1 MRTQLRRLGHSIRES
16 REPLLVFAVTRGALF
31 LLTYLSLAVL
41 PLNPDPSVAT
51 PAGGPWRGF
60 PTNLWLDGW
69 ARWDAG
75 WYEHIAIHG
84 YVDEAVGTAGQRNLA
99 FYPAYPLAMR
109 LVGLI
114 GLEPLAA
121 GILISNLSLLA
132 ALVLIHRMARGRFGA
147 EVALRCVLLL
157 SVFPFSLY
165 FSAVYSEG
173 LFLFLAVAALF
184 LGERGQWAAASL
196 CALVCSATRLPG
208 LALAPALLLLYLERI
223 RFDLRK
229 VRPNILW
236 LGLSV
241 LGPVLFYAYLNVHFG
256 DPWLA
261 FKATRVRGWW
271 HQGFS
276 LKPVERAIRDLGSV
290 ERLRTGQVAVVYE
303 LNLLAA
309 ALSLGSLIPV
319 FRRQPLAWGVFSL
332 LIVGAGIL
340 QPGGWGRYVLPA
352 FPVFL
357 AWALALENRLA
368 FTAAMVISSLLLAFL
383 TILYTHWYWVA

>member
-1 MRTQLRRLGHSIRES
+1 MSQLLRQLGRGVRES

-31 LLTYLSLAVL
+31 LLAYLSLAVL
-41 PLNPDPSVAT
+41 PLNSDPGVAG

-69 ARWDAG
+69 TRWDAG
-75 WYEHIAIHG
+75 WYDHIATHG
-84 YVDEAVGTAGQRNLA
+84 YVDQAVAPAGQRNLA

-109 LVGLI
+109 LVSLTGLT
-114 GLEPLAA
+114 PLAA
-121 GILISNLSLLA
+121 GILVSNLAFLA
-132 ALVLIHRMARGRFGA
+132 ALLLLHRMARARFGA
-147 EVALRCVLLL
+147 EAAFRCVLLL
-157 SVFPFSLY
+157 SIFPFSFY
-165 FSAVYSEG
+165 FSAVYSES
-173 LFLFLAVAALF
+173 LFLFLAVASLF
-184 LGERGQWAAASL
+184 LGERGHWAGASL
-196 CALVCSATRLPG
+196 CALLCGATRVPG
-208 LALAPALLLLYLERI
+208 LALAPALGLLYLDRI

-229 VRPNILW
+229 VRPDVLW

-241 LGPVLFYAYLNVHFG
+241 LGPVIFYAYLHFQFG

-261 FKATRVRGWW
+261 FKATRVAGWW
-271 HQGFS
+271 QGGFN
-276 LKPVERAIRDLGSV
+276 LKPVERAVRALRSI
-290 ERLRTGQVAVVYE
+290 ENLRTGQFPVAYD

-309 ALSLGSLIPV
+309 ALCLGSLVPV

-332 LIVGAGIL
+332 LIVASGVL

-357 AWALALENRLA
+357 AWALALESRLA
-368 FTAAMVISSLLLAFL
+368 FAGVVVLSTLLLALL